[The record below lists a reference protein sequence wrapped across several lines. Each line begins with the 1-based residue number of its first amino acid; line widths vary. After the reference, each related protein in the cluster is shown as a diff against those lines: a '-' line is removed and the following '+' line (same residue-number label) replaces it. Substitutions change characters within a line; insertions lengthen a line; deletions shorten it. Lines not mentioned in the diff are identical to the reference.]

1 MVEYGVPHATF
12 RVIGTVTDSDGEPV
26 PGIRIATQVQTP
38 EYIDP
43 AIRKD
48 TLYTDENGTYVR
60 EYMIYHDTE
69 NIPDSVTVT
78 AEDIDRKANG
88 GEFRPV
94 KGQKAEVVKAS
105 EGRRRWD
112 EGTWEA
118 RADFKLRRK

>member
-88 GEFRPV
+88 GEFRSRPPRA
-94 KGQKAEVVKAS
+94 GAAGTKAP
-105 EGRRRWD
+105 GRP
-112 EGTWEA
+112 GPISSSGA
-118 RADFKLRRK
+118 NKRKVP